1 MGERPKCAKEDVLA
15 LMDDERL
22 RRLRSAA
29 DVGLL
34 LYEDLDDYELPEGYD
49 KDSVWKL
56 LSAIRKQAAVF
67 LPWFDPTDRPTAGSS
82 PRLRLPSIRK
92 CSRFA
97 AKRATRSI
105 GISTS

>member
-67 LPWFDPTDRPTAGSS
+67 LPGDPHR
-82 PRLRLPSIRK
+82 
-92 CSRFA
+92 
-97 AKRATRSI
+97 
-105 GISTS
+105 

>member
-49 KDSVWKL
+49 KKSMW
-56 LSAIRKQAAVF
+56 
-67 LPWFDPTDRPTAGSS
+67 
-82 PRLRLPSIRK
+82 RLI
-92 CSRFA
+92 
-97 AKRATRSI
+97 
-105 GISTS
+105 

>member
-1 MGERPKCAKEDVLA
+1 MSVCFRAMALGEWSIGGTMGERPKCAKEDVLA

-49 KDSVWKL
+49 KKSMW
-56 LSAIRKQAAVF
+56 
-67 LPWFDPTDRPTAGSS
+67 
-82 PRLRLPSIRK
+82 RL
-92 CSRFA
+92 
-97 AKRATRSI
+97 
-105 GISTS
+105 